1 MPSRAHDACRA
12 GEQRE
17 WLLGQAAAGPP
28 VRQGRLSRRAGA
40 VGVEAP
46 AVTAGPASGQVWCGY
61 LPDELLP
68 DDELDEPPDE
78 ELPEEDDALAA
89 GLESVFVVVE
99 ELVSLLV
106 EVDSDFVSV
115 FVEEPDLPLER
126 ESVR

>member
-1 MPSRAHDACRA
+1 M
-12 GEQRE
+12 
-17 WLLGQAAAGPP
+17 
-28 VRQGRLSRRAGA
+28 
-40 VGVEAP
+40 
-46 AVTAGPASGQVWCGY
+46 TAGPASGRVRCGY

-68 DDELDEPPDE
+68 DDELDEPPEE

-99 ELVSLLV
+99 EPVSLLV